1 MIASLISW
9 LLWRN
14 LLHPRDAMEREGGP
28 GRQCTVRHPE
38 GQCDVDTGGYSCAV
52 RNRKVCLT
60 LLPFKLKSTGFKNSN
75 KKNLNPT
82 YLL

>member
-52 RNRKVCLT
+52 RN
-60 LLPFKLKSTGFKNSN
+60 
-75 KKNLNPT
+75 
-82 YLL
+82 